1 MSRPGSDGRRD
12 GDDDHVPWALR
23 RGVSVAVTAGALVAA
38 AAVVLAVW
46 LTRGAETVS
55 SYPVG
60 LQGVVP
66 APDAQVPRQTPVG
79 VRLDPGWE
87 PRLTIDSV
95 SIPIGQLDAGTVQ
108 LGEYFFAPGEG
119 KAIERLRS
127 GRICAVVSAAPVTA
141 LEAPDLVYEWC
152 FTTF

>member
-1 MSRPGSDGRRD
+1 MSRTGSDGWRD
-12 GDDDHVPWALR
+12 GDDHRVPWALR
-23 RGVSVAVTAGALVAA
+23 RGVSVAVTTGALVAA

-46 LTRGAETVS
+46 LTRSSETVS

-79 VRLDPGWE
+79 ARVDPGWE
-87 PRLTIDSV
+87 PTLVIDGV
-95 SIPIGQLDAGTVQ
+95 PIPSGQLDAGTTQ

-119 KAIERLRS
+119 KAISQLRS
-127 GRICAVVSAAPVTA
+127 GKICAVIRATPVTA

>member
-1 MSRPGSDGRRD
+1 MSPIGSGGRQD
-12 GDDDHVPWALR
+12 GDDHQVPWALR

-46 LTRGAETVS
+46 LTRGTEVVS

-79 VRLDPGWE
+79 ARLEPGWE
-87 PRLTIDSV
+87 PKLTIDGV
-95 SIPIGQLDAGTVQ
+95 PIPIGQLGAGTTQ

-119 KAIERLRS
+119 KVIERLRS
-127 GRICAVVSAAPVTA
+127 GRICAVVRASPVTA
-141 LEAPDLVYEWC
+141 LEAPDVVYEWC